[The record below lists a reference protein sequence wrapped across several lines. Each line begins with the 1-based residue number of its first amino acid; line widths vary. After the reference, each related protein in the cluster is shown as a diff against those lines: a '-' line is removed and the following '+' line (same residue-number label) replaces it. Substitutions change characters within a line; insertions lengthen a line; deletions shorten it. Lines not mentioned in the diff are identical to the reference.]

1 MMRVLLADDHPL
13 IVEATR
19 AVLESSGDIEVVG
32 AAYSG
37 AEVLP
42 LIGQTNPDLV
52 LLDLRMP
59 LMDGL
64 TCLELIRRRYPRVL
78 VVMMSAS
85 ADPEHIQGALRR
97 GASAF
102 IVKSIDPR
110 DIGAALRQ
118 AMNGSVYNAIGMVE
132 LDPASAGRAQGLTER
147 ELEILTGVASGRS
160 NQAIAKELWVT
171 EQTVKFHLTNIYRKL
186 GVTNRTAAARS
197 AYQYGLVE
205 SPLAAAAPA

>member
-64 TCLELIRRRYPRVL
+64 TCLELIRRRYPRVM

-97 GASAF
+97 GASGF

-118 AMNGSVYNAIGMVE
+118 AMNGCVYNAIGIV
-132 LDPASAGRAQGLTER
+132 DVDAASAARAQGLTER
-147 ELEILTGVASGRS
+147 EVEILTGVANGRS
-160 NQAIAKELWVT
+160 NQEIAKALWVT
-171 EQTVKFHLTNIYRKL
+171 EQTVKFHLTNIYGKL
-186 GVTNRTAAARS
+186 RVANRTEAARAALS
-197 AYQYGLVE
+197 LGISSDHLV
-205 SPLAAAAPA
+205 A